1 MARVLLALV
10 SVALVAQTLAAPHH
24 RRALPDL
31 DCGEFGIQ
39 ADSGISTA
47 LNAFAS
53 IKSSS
58 DPNLL
63 AAKGSLTAADSAN
76 RQFSTSLQRLDAQ
89 VLSGLQAS
97 LASLAKVQPDDSIK
111 AAVALANTTMTA
123 ALDAA
128 QKQAADPQCQPVAF
142 VAPPPTSG
150 PNLYSM
156 VSGPVPPSTT
166 GIPGSGT
173 AGVPNLSK
181 AVPTTTLRT
190 GPSFTSSTAPEAT
203 SLPAAAPANDAVVGS
218 TKSNGAMSVTPY
230 VSMAGAIA
238 LGAIISFF

>member
-53 IKSSS
+53 IKSSGQRE
-58 DPNLL
+58 P
-63 AAKGSLTAADSAN
+63 N

-128 QKQAADPQCQPVAF
+128 QKQAADPQCQSVAF

-238 LGAIISFF
+238 LGAIISFFKL